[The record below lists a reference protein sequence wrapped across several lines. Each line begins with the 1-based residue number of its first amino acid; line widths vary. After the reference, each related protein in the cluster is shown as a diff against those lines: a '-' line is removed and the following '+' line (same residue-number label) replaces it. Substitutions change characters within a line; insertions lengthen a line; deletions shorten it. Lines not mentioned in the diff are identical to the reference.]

1 MDTIKASLFVVY
13 HKNNGIG
20 FVGGIHPNPDVM
32 NYIAL
37 KNLELTKLPDIVGY
51 SRVDV
56 DVPAWPQ
63 NQPLST
69 LPPETQAAELA
80 TASATHVDGAAG

>member
-13 HKNNGIG
+13 HKDGGIG

-69 LPPETQAAELA
+69 LSPD
-80 TASATHVDGAAG
+80 TASAALAAASAAHVGSGE